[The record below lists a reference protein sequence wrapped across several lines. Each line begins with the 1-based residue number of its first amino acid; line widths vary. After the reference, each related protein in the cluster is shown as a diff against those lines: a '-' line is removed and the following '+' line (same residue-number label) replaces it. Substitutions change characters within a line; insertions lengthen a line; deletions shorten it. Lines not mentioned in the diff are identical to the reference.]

1 MDPATR
7 QVWRGSSEIDLS
19 AKEFALLDV
28 LMRHSGQVLS
38 HQQLLDAAWDVGYEH
53 RSNVIEVY
61 VRYLR
66 EKIDRPFGIQT
77 LQTVRGFGYRLR
89 EDGTP

>member
-1 MDPATR
+1 MDWRVKAVA
-7 QVWRGSSEIDLS
+7 QV
-19 AKEFALLDV
+19 
-28 LMRHSGQVLS
+28 RHC
-38 HQQLLDAAWDVGYEH
+38 
-53 RSNVIEVY
+53 SNVIEVY